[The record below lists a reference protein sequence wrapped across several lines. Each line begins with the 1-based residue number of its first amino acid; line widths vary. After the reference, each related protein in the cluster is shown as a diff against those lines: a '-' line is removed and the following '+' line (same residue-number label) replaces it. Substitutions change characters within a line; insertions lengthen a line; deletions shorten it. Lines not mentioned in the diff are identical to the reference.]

1 MSHPLQH
8 RARRRIT
15 VRGVLASTV
24 TRFTIAAVAFAVL
37 AAIVLALAAAGQ
49 PLAQYVVEQPLVIVA
64 FAIAATFAFVLIL
77 TLRHLAPGPRRR
89 GL

>member
-1 MSHPLQH
+1 MSYPLQH

-37 AAIVLALAAAGQ
+37 AAGVLALAAAGQ

-64 FAIAATFAFVLIL
+64 FAIAAAFAFVLIL
-77 TLRHLAPGPRRR
+77 TLRRLAPGPRRR